1 MARRAFIG
9 ANRRTD
15 GIRRKPGRAEIA
27 KGGGR
32 GGRRPVVSLAPPPGP
47 DRLDPIR
54 IDLGSG
60 GRPDPRLP
68 GGDRTNL
75 RRDTSAGEMILRPIE
90 LDDSRPREFD
100 RDDNF
105 SDPRDPGL
113 PIRTPIPQT
122 LGGFP
127 VDIRA
132 NRPGSGDVKGDEII
146 SDIDKKEKDK
156 IKDIIIK
163 PPPPPPPGPF
173 IEDLPDFKPVKTG
186 LGVIGSGGVKDQEI
200 LGGPVKRKKKKK
212 IIPIRRKPIKI
223 DVRKVKSKRGN
234 ARNNIKAGLTKKIPN
249 GENII
254 QVINEQIEVTRK
266 TKKVSR
272 PAPVRSVIQLVRPR
286 PSVPVREV
294 RPTTR
299 IAGQPIRR
307 PAPPVPD
314 VPPPPP
320 PRPQVAVAPIRTS
333 RPQVASAPVR
343 TRPTRGSAVSAP
355 VRTRST
361 RRQGGGRY

>member
-15 GIRRKPGRAEIA
+15 AIRRKVGRAEITP
-27 KGGGR
+27 GGR
-32 GGRRPVVSLAPPPGP
+32 TVSNPVRIPV
-47 DRLDPIR
+47 R

-60 GRPDPRLP
+60 GRPD
-68 GGDRTNL
+68 L
-75 RRDTSAGEMILRPIE
+75 RRDTSADDIVLRPIE
-90 LDDSRPREFD
+90 LD
-100 RDDNF
+100 RDDSGDNF
-105 SDPRDPGL
+105 KDPRDPGV

-132 NRPGSGDVKGDEII
+132 NRPKEGDTKGNEII
-146 SDIDKKEKDK
+146 SDVDLKEIEKEKDL
-156 IKDIIIK
+156 IL
-163 PPPPPPPGPF
+163 PPPPPPPRGPF

-212 IIPIRRKPIKI
+212 IIPIKRKPIKEDI
-223 DVRKVKSKRGN
+223 RKVKSKRGN

-249 GENII
+249 GETII
-254 QVINEQIEVTRK
+254 EVINEQIEVTRK
-266 TKKVSR
+266 TRKVSR

-307 PAPPVPD
+307 PAPPALGVPSAP
-314 VPPPPP
+314 VRTS
-320 PRPQVAVAPIRTS
+320 RPQVASSPVRTRTS

-343 TRPTRGSAVSAP
+343 TRT
-355 VRTRST
+355 T

>member
-32 GGRRPVVSLAPPPGP
+32 GGRRPVVSLSRPSGP
-47 DRLDPIR
+47 DSLDPIR
-54 IDLGSG
+54 VDIIPG
-60 GRPDPRLP
+60 GAGGASSNPLDDFGDPRNP
-68 GGDRTNL
+68 GVPVK
-75 RRDTSAGEMILRPIE
+75 TSEA
-90 LDDSRPREFD
+90 
-100 RDDNF
+100 
-105 SDPRDPGL
+105 
-113 PIRTPIPQT
+113 IPQSIS
-122 LGGFP
+122 GFP
-127 VDIRA
+127 VDIKL
-132 NRPGSGDVKGDEII
+132 NQPGSGITKGDEVI

-156 IKDIIIK
+156 IKDIMIK

-186 LGVIGSGGVKDQEI
+186 LGVIGSGGVKQQEI
-200 LGGPVKRKKKKK
+200 LGGPVKVKKKKK
-212 IIPIRRKPIKI
+212 ITPIKRKPIKI

-294 RPTTR
+294 RQIRT
-299 IAGQPIRR
+299 IAGQPISRPVS
-307 PAPPVPD
+307 PAPD
-314 VPPPPP
+314 VSPPPPIRQVSE
-320 PRPQVAVAPIRTS
+320 PRPQVSTAPIRTS

-343 TRPTRGSAVSAP
+343 TRPTR
-355 VRTRST
+355 RT
-361 RRQGGGRY
+361 RRQSGGRY

>member
-32 GGRRPVVSLAPPPGP
+32 GGRRPVVSLSRPSGP
-47 DRLDPIR
+47 DSLDPIR
-54 IDLGSG
+54 VDIIPG
-60 GRPDPRLP
+60 GAGGASSNPLDDFGDPRNP
-68 GGDRTNL
+68 GVPVK
-75 RRDTSAGEMILRPIE
+75 TSEA
-90 LDDSRPREFD
+90 
-100 RDDNF
+100 
-105 SDPRDPGL
+105 
-113 PIRTPIPQT
+113 IPQSIS
-122 LGGFP
+122 GFP
-127 VDIRA
+127 VDIKL
-132 NRPGSGDVKGDEII
+132 NQPGSGITKGDEII

-156 IKDIIIK
+156 IKDIMIK

-186 LGVIGSGGVKDQEI
+186 LGVIGSGGVKQQEI
-200 LGGPVKRKKKKK
+200 LGGPVKVKKKKK

-294 RPTTR
+294 RQVRT

-314 VPPPPP
+314 ISPPPPP
-320 PRPQVAVAPIRTS
+320 IRQVVEPRPQVSTAPIRTS

-343 TRPTRGSAVSAP
+343 TRR
-355 VRTRST
+355 
-361 RRQGGGRY
+361 RRQSGGRY

>member
-15 GIRRKPGRAEIA
+15 GIRRKMGRAEITP
-27 KGGGR
+27 GGR
-32 GGRRPVVSLAPPPGP
+32 TVSNPVRKKAPIVVP
-47 DRLDPIR
+47 DRLEPIR
-54 IDLGSG
+54 IDLNPG
-60 GRPDPRLP
+60 GRPDREEFPRP
-68 GGDRTNL
+68 D
-75 RRDTSAGEMILRPIE
+75 ERPI
-90 LDDSRPREFD
+90 
-100 RDDNF
+100 DDNF
-105 SDPRDPGL
+105 KDPRDPGV

-132 NRPGSGDVKGDEII
+132 NRPGSGDVKGDEIV
-146 SDIDKKEKDK
+146 SDNDKKEE
-156 IKDIIIK
+156 IKERDLILF
-163 PPPPPPPGPF
+163 PPPPPPRGPF

-212 IIPIRRKPIKI
+212 IIPIKRKPIKEDLRRI
-223 DVRKVKSKRGN
+223 KSKRGN
-234 ARNNIKAGLTKKIPN
+234 ARNNIKVGLRKKIPN

-266 TKKVSR
+266 TRKVSR

-320 PRPQVAVAPIRTS
+320 RPQVAVAPIRTS

-361 RRQGGGRY
+361 RSTRSTRRQGGGRY

>member
-32 GGRRPVVSLAPPPGP
+32 GGRRPVVSLSRPSGP
-47 DRLDPIR
+47 DSLDPIR
-54 IDLGSG
+54 VDIIPG
-60 GRPDPRLP
+60 GAGGASSNPLDDFGDPRNP
-68 GGDRTNL
+68 GVPVK
-75 RRDTSAGEMILRPIE
+75 TSEA
-90 LDDSRPREFD
+90 
-100 RDDNF
+100 
-105 SDPRDPGL
+105 
-113 PIRTPIPQT
+113 IPQSIS
-122 LGGFP
+122 GFP
-127 VDIRA
+127 VDIKL
-132 NRPGSGDVKGDEII
+132 NQPGSGITKGDEII

-156 IKDIIIK
+156 IKDIMIK

-186 LGVIGSGGVKDQEI
+186 LGVIGSGGVKQQEI
-200 LGGPVKRKKKKK
+200 LGGPVKVKKKKK

-294 RPTTR
+294 RQIRT
-299 IAGQPIRR
+299 IAGQPISRPVS
-307 PAPPVPD
+307 PAPD
-314 VPPPPP
+314 VSPPPPIRQVSE
-320 PRPQVAVAPIRTS
+320 PRPQVSTAPIRTS

-343 TRPTRGSAVSAP
+343 TRPTR
-355 VRTRST
+355 RT
-361 RRQGGGRY
+361 RRQSGGRY

>member
-15 GIRRKPGRAEIA
+15 GIRRKMGRAEITP
-27 KGGGR
+27 GGR
-32 GGRRPVVSLAPPPGP
+32 TVSNPV
-47 DRLDPIR
+47 R
-54 IDLGSG
+54 IDQRAIQDIVGSG
-60 GRPDPRLP
+60 GRPD
-68 GGDRTNL
+68 L
-75 RRDTSAGEMILRPIE
+75 RRDTSADDIVLRPIE
-90 LDDSRPREFD
+90 LD
-100 RDDNF
+100 RDDSGDNF
-105 SDPRDPGL
+105 KDPRDPGV

-146 SDIDKKEKDK
+146 SDVDLKEIEKERDL
-156 IKDIIIK
+156 ILF
-163 PPPPPPPGPF
+163 PPPPPPRGPF

-212 IIPIRRKPIKI
+212 IILIKRKPIKEDI
-223 DVRKVKSKRGN
+223 RKVKSKRGN
-234 ARNNIKAGLTKKIPN
+234 ARNNIKAGLTKKIPA
-249 GENII
+249 GETII
-254 QVINEQIEVTRK
+254 EVINEQIEVTRK
-266 TKKVSR
+266 TRKVSR

-361 RRQGGGRY
+361 RSTRSTRRQGGGRY

>member
-15 GIRRKPGRAEIA
+15 GIRRKMGRAEITP
-27 KGGGR
+27 GGR
-32 GGRRPVVSLAPPPGP
+32 TVSNPVRKKAPIVVP
-47 DRLDPIR
+47 DRLEPIR

-60 GRPDPRLP
+60 GRPD
-68 GGDRTNL
+68 L
-75 RRDTSAGEMILRPIE
+75 RRADDIILRPIE
-90 LDDSRPREFD
+90 LDDSRPIEFD

-105 SDPRDPGL
+105 SDPRNAGV

-127 VDIRA
+127 VDIRV
-132 NRPGSGDVKGDEII
+132 NRPGSGDVKGDEIV
-146 SDIDKKEKDK
+146 SDNDKKEE
-156 IKDIIIK
+156 IKERDLILF
-163 PPPPPPPGPF
+163 PPPPPPPRGPF

-212 IIPIRRKPIKI
+212 IIPIKRKPIKEDLRRI
-223 DVRKVKSKRGN
+223 KSKRGN
-234 ARNNIKAGLTKKIPN
+234 ARNNIKVGLRKKIPN

-266 TKKVSR
+266 TRKVSR

-320 PRPQVAVAPIRTS
+320 PRPQIAVAPIRTS

-361 RRQGGGRY
+361 RSTRRQGGGRY

>member
-32 GGRRPVVSLAPPPGP
+32 GGRRPVVSLSRPSGP
-47 DRLDPIR
+47 DSLDPIR
-54 IDLGSG
+54 VDIIPG
-60 GRPDPRLP
+60 GAGGASSNPLDDFGDPRNHGVP
-68 GGDRTNL
+68 VK
-75 RRDTSAGEMILRPIE
+75 TSEA
-90 LDDSRPREFD
+90 
-100 RDDNF
+100 
-105 SDPRDPGL
+105 
-113 PIRTPIPQT
+113 IPQSIS
-122 LGGFP
+122 GFP
-127 VDIRA
+127 VDIKL
-132 NRPGSGDVKGDEII
+132 NQPGSGITKGDEII

-156 IKDIIIK
+156 IKDIMIK

-186 LGVIGSGGVKDQEI
+186 LGVIGSGGVKQQEI
-200 LGGPVKRKKKKK
+200 LGGPVKVKKKKK

-294 RPTTR
+294 RQVRT

-314 VPPPPP
+314 ISPPPPP
-320 PRPQVAVAPIRTS
+320 IRQVVEPRPQVSTAPIRTS

-343 TRPTRGSAVSAP
+343 TRR
-355 VRTRST
+355 
-361 RRQGGGRY
+361 RRQSGGRY

>member
-54 IDLGSG
+54 VDIGPAGPG
-60 GRPDPRLP
+60 GGGMPEDILP
-68 GGDRTNL
+68 GGP
-75 RRDTSAGEMILRPIE
+75 GGGGIP
-90 LDDSRPREFD
+90 DD
-100 RDDNF
+100 F
-105 SDPRDPGL
+105 SDPRNPGV
-113 PIRTPIPQT
+113 PVKTFEPIPQT
-122 LGGFP
+122 ISGFP
-127 VDIRA
+127 VDIKI
-132 NRPGSGDVKGDEII
+132 NQPGSGITKGDEII

-156 IKDIIIK
+156 IKDIMIK

-186 LGVIGSGGVKDQEI
+186 LGVIGSGGVKQQEI
-200 LGGPVKRKKKKK
+200 LGGPVKVKKKKK

-266 TKKVSR
+266 TRKVSR

-294 RPTTR
+294 RPATR

-307 PAPPVPD
+307 PAPPALGVPS
-314 VPPPPP
+314 
-320 PRPQVAVAPIRTS
+320 APVRTS

-343 TRPTRGSAVSAP
+343 TSRPQVASAP

>member
-32 GGRRPVVSLAPPPGP
+32 GGRRPVVSLSRPSGP
-47 DRLDPIR
+47 DSLDPIR
-54 IDLGSG
+54 VDIV
-60 GRPDPRLP
+60 P
-68 GGDRTNL
+68 GGP
-75 RRDTSAGEMILRPIE
+75 GGGGIP
-90 LDDSRPREFD
+90 DD
-100 RDDNF
+100 F
-105 SDPRDPGL
+105 SDPRNPGV
-113 PIRTPIPQT
+113 PVKTSEAIPQSIS
-122 LGGFP
+122 GFP
-127 VDIRA
+127 VDIKL
-132 NRPGSGDVKGDEII
+132 NQPGSGITKGDEII

-156 IKDIIIK
+156 IKDIMIK

-186 LGVIGSGGVKDQEI
+186 LGVIGSGGVKQQEI
-200 LGGPVKRKKKKK
+200 LGGPVKVKKKKK

-294 RPTTR
+294 RQVRT

-314 VPPPPP
+314 ISPPPPIRQVVE
-320 PRPQVAVAPIRTS
+320 PRPQVSTAPIRTS

-343 TRPTRGSAVSAP
+343 TSRPQVASAP
-355 VRTRST
+355 VRTRRR
-361 RRQGGGRY
+361 RRQSGGRY